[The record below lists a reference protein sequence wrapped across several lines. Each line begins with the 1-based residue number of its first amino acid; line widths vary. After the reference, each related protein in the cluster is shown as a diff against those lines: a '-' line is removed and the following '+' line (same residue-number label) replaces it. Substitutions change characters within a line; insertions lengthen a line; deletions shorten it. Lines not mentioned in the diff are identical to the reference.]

1 MEPIGKIQLGKNG
14 VTENFI
20 KCLESLF
27 KNHKDVKI
35 HVLKSA
41 TRNKEEIK
49 KNSEEIAK
57 KLGKNYSAR
66 VIGFTIIIKRWR
78 REVKGR

>member
-1 MEPIGKIQLGKNG
+1 MQPIGKIQLGKNG

-41 TRNKEEIK
+41 TRNREEIK
-49 KNSEEIAK
+49 KHSEEIVK
-57 KLGKNYSAR
+57 KLGKNYTAKI
-66 VIGFTIIIKRWR
+66 IGFTIMIKKWR
-78 REVKGR
+78 KNIKN